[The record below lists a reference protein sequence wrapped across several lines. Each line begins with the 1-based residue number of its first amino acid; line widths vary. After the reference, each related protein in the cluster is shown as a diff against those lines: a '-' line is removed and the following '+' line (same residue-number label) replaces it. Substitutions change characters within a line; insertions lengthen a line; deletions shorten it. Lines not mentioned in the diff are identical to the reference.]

1 MQWNNCWLVFR
12 ISVRQWK
19 HAVQRTVARTPAV
32 ILLPAALLL
41 TVGFVQYRLVQ
52 YFGNLARQPYA
63 NDAAYRLLA
72 VEQLVGIVSLTA
84 VVLFGA
90 WQEQRSRFLRGL
102 PLEYGEA
109 ALGWYALPAIIAA
122 MSEVVLSVP
131 ILIAVG
137 DGWLNVTAS
146 VMWFLP
152 LGLLS
157 ALIAFMISHGAIAIR
172 SRYFPCGSRIA
183 DIAIALV
190 GLSLVGT
197 LTAASFSSS
206 AVRAASP
213 LYWVATIATSATP
226 VALTLGCLVTLSWL
240 AVVVTG
246 MVMSLDGVTPT
257 AELKEEPRFRWA
269 FPGSMFLAFASL
281 ETRLVLRDNQSM
293 LSSLYIGGM
302 VIGEVAF
309 FRWIDIPREQVMPI
323 LAPIVAL
330 LIAYLPLTAVGR
342 DRRAAS
348 YLAVLPV
355 EWTRFQAAKAAV
367 TAVQALSIT
376 TLVVAAGAAFGYLSS
391 SSEVLMFYLTIG
403 LYASVAF
410 LFGTLWPVT
419 PNMFSVD
426 DLPAFAMFSLAAY
439 ALTAGS
445 QQLIDF
451 APWGWSSSN
460 AAAMVLLALEIVGC
474 STFAVLLRK
483 ESVR

>member
-12 ISVRQWK
+12 ISLRQAK
-19 HAVQRTVARTPAV
+19 HAVRRTVARSPAL

-41 TVGFVQYRLVQ
+41 TVGSLQYSLVQ
-52 YFGNLARQPYA
+52 YFGSLAGQPYA
-63 NDAAYRLLA
+63 KEVVYRLLA
-72 VEQLVGIVSLTA
+72 VEQLIGIVSLTA

-90 WQEQRSRFLRGL
+90 WQEQRSRFLGGL

-109 ALGWYALPAIIAA
+109 ALGWYALPAIIAG

-131 ILIAVG
+131 ILIVVG

-146 VMWFLP
+146 VMWLLP

-157 ALIAFMISHGAIAIR
+157 ALIAFMISHAAIAIR
-172 SRYFPCGSRIA
+172 SRLFPAGSRIA

-190 GLSLVGT
+190 GLSLMGT
-197 LTAASFSSS
+197 LAAASFSSS
-206 AVRAASP
+206 AVRVTSP
-213 LYWVATIATSATP
+213 LYWVATIATDTTPAALASA
-226 VALTLGCLVTLSWL
+226 CLVTLSWL
-240 AVVVTG
+240 TIVVSG
-246 MVMSLDGVTPT
+246 MFMSLDGVAPT
-257 AELKEEPRFRWA
+257 AELKEEPRFRWT
-269 FPGSMFLAFASL
+269 FPGSAFLAYVSL

-302 VIGEVAF
+302 VIGEVAL
-309 FRWIDIPREQVMPI
+309 FRWIGVPRGQVMPI

-348 YLAVLPV
+348 YMAVLPL
-355 EWTRFQAAKAAV
+355 EWTRFQAAKGTV
-367 TAVQALSIT
+367 TAVQALSTT
-376 TLVVAAGAAFGYLSS
+376 TLVVAAAAACGYLSS

-419 PNMFSVD
+419 PSTFSVD

-439 ALTAGS
+439 ALATGNQHLTDS
-445 QQLIDF
+445 
-451 APWGWSSSN
+451 APWGWASSYT
-460 AAAMVLLALEIVGC
+460 AAMLLLALEIVVC
-474 STFAVLLRK
+474 STFAVLSRK